1 MTNDL
6 ERLLSEATSD
16 SENMTI
22 SVRQPAEG
30 SAWTVPRNDRLSEVR
45 CESPESRTVLD
56 RIPTWLATVVI
67 AALVA
72 FAYGFDLG
80 RNPFGFFCDEA
91 LIGIKAQ
98 ELLRGE
104 RPDGAFP
111 FFFDHFGY
119 TSGTLPLYATAPFV
133 WLFGLTEFAVR
144 LASVFFMVATFAVL
158 YGIFRHLRLS
168 APWLPVL
175 IFALSPVVIHLSRV
189 NFGHTPSLFLIA
201 SGYALYLLGRDRGRI
216 ALSMLGGAA
225 IGLSAYGYPGFYL
238 ATALFVAS
246 LTLTELVAVRFRPR
260 RVGHLVALAIVAG
273 ICFIPIAHQALTSP
287 DFSNRFDDKDTAG
300 YGLVSI
306 DRAESMIQNVQK
318 YYSYEFLFADG
329 ETGLPGSFILRHSVT
344 GAGLLSRTAIP
355 LLLLGIVAF
364 LLARGGPGKRAFAP
378 FFVLVLLYPL
388 PDLVTTTM
396 GSAPYTFSVFTAA
409 LLVPFVIAYGLEVL
423 AVHRASRERAGTDA
437 PESGNSGQG
446 ANRPDPLGAIWT
458 RLISVRVIT
467 FAVAISGFL
476 FVFATY
482 AAYPLTSSGYWGWQ
496 SGPRDMIG
504 YYQDREQNYDAF
516 YMESVFNQGEVFLDF
531 YIDDPDVR
539 KKAFIGGVEAINT
552 SQRQLF
558 GFSRET
564 WQNPDHQ
571 QLFSTFAIRETV
583 HYPDGTDAFYLVER
597 AP

>member
-1 MTNDL
+1 MSHRNEQPERSDLHLVPGMT
-6 ERLLSEATSD
+6 ERTTPFPTTIPAHQPRRRHAAT
-16 SENMTI
+16 M
-22 SVRQPAEG
+22 
-30 SAWTVPRNDRLSEVR
+30 
-45 CESPESRTVLD
+45 LD
-56 RIPTWLATVVI
+56 RIPAGLVTAAI

-72 FAYGFDLG
+72 FAYGVDLG

-91 LIGIKAQ
+91 LIGIRAQ

-104 RPDGAFP
+104 RPAGAFP

-175 IFALSPVVIHLSRV
+175 IFALSPIVIHLSRV

-201 SGYALYLLGRDRGRI
+201 SGYALYLRGKARRRI
-216 ALSMLGGAA
+216 ALSMLGGGA

-238 ATALFVAS
+238 ATALFIAA
-246 LTLTELVAVRFRPR
+246 LALTELVAVRFRPR
-260 RVGHLVALAIVAG
+260 GAGHLVALVIAAG
-273 ICFIPIAHQALTSP
+273 ICFIPIAHQAWTSP
-287 DFSNRFDDKDTAG
+287 DFSRRFDDKDTAG
-300 YGLVSI
+300 YGLVSL
-306 DRAESMIQNVQK
+306 DRAESMIQNLQK
-318 YYSYEFLFADG
+318 YYSYDFLFAVG

-355 LLLLGIVAF
+355 LLILGIVAF
-364 LLARGGPGKRAFAP
+364 LLARGGPPRRAFAP
-378 FFVLVLLYPL
+378 FFVLILLYPL
-388 PDLVTTTM
+388 PDLVTTTT

-409 LLVPFVIAYGLEVL
+409 LLVPFVIAYGLEIL
-423 AVHRASRERAGTDA
+423 ATHRASRERTGTDA
-437 PESGNSGQG
+437 PESASTGQD

-467 FAVAISGFL
+467 LAIAISGFL

-504 YYQDREQNYDAF
+504 YYRDHEQSYDAF
-516 YMESVFNQGEVFLDF
+516 HMEGVFNQGEVFLDF
-531 YIDDPDVR
+531 YIDDPGVR
-539 KKAFIGGVEAINT
+539 QKAFIGGVEAIDPG
-552 SQRQLF
+552 QRQLF

-564 WQNPDHQ
+564 WENPTHQ
-571 QLFSTFAIRETV
+571 QLFSTFTILETV
-583 HYPDGTDAFYLVER
+583 RYPDGTDAFYLVER
-597 AP
+597 AR